1 MVEEECKSG
10 VVEDNKHGGEI
21 MNSLTRFTDVLNNV
35 NEINFNEYLF
45 MPKNTEWCL
54 NTLCS
59 LIDWD
64 ELEDDEISDDEE
76 TPQFAIDNN
85 LIYVANIA
93 TVQDIINNAKSQKLQ
108 CLESDLFEAFMYY
121 YRNDAFISFN

>member
-1 MVEEECKSG
+1 MS
-10 VVEDNKHGGEI
+10 
-21 MNSLTRFTDVLNNV
+21 SLIRFVDVLNNV
-35 NEINFNEYLF
+35 NEIDFNQYLF
-45 MPKNTEWCL
+45 MPKNKEWSL
-54 NTLCS
+54 NSLCS

-64 ELEDDEISDDEE
+64 ELEDDEIGDDEE

-93 TVQDIINNAKSQKLQ
+93 TVQDIVNNAKSQKLE

-121 YRNDAFISFN
+121 YKNDSFMSIFNKIIDNEE